1 MRLRPDPDALEF
13 AASVRELLERSCDAE
28 ALRAAW
34 DSADGRVPGLWK
46 RLAEMGV
53 TGLTVGESFGGAGM
67 DLTAALPVLAAAG
80 RAALPEPLV
89 ETLAAAQLLERAGGD
104 VAASW
109 LPRVAEGSAVLALGP
124 GPAGVVSA
132 AEHADLLLLAD
143 DDGAVFAVEHDA
155 VVLAPLPSVD
165 TGMRMATV
173 EWSASDAV
181 ARLDG
186 VDGPA
191 VFDWAVVAVAA
202 QLVGLAEAMLDMAV
216 AYAKTREQFGVAIG
230 TFQAVK
236 HQLADAYGATSFARP
251 VVNRAA
257 WSVAQDLPSRPRDAS
272 HAKHAASTAAGR
284 VARTA
289 LQVHGGIGYT
299 FEHDL
304 HMWLKRTWTLSV
316 LWGNSQW
323 HKDRVT
329 RSLLQDDARER
340 VP

>member
-13 AASVRELLERSCDAE
+13 AASVRELLDRSCDAE

-53 TGLTVGESFGGAGM
+53 TGLTVGESFGGSGM
-67 DLTAALPVLAAAG
+67 DLTDALPVLVASG
-80 RAALPEPLV
+80 RAAMPEPLV
-89 ETLAAAQLLERAGGD
+89 ETLAAAQLLERAGGGA
-104 VAASW
+104 AASW
-109 LPRVAEGSAVLALGP
+109 LPRVVEGSAVLALGP
-124 GPAGVVSA
+124 GPTGVVSG

-143 DDGAVFAVEHDA
+143 DAGGVFALERDA
-155 VVLAPLPSVD
+155 VRVTPLPSVD
-165 TGMRMATV
+165 TGVRPATV
-173 EWSASDAV
+173 EWSASEAV

-186 VDGPA
+186 VDGLA

-216 AYAKTREQFGVAIG
+216 GYAKTREQFGVAIG
-230 TFQAVK
+230 AFQAVK
-236 HQLADAYGATSFARP
+236 HQLADAYVATSFARP

-257 WSVAQDLPSRPRDAS
+257 WSVAQDLPSRSRDAS
-272 HAKHAASTAAGR
+272 HAKHAASVAAGR

-304 HMWLKRTWTLSV
+304 HMWLKRTWTLSA
-316 LWGNSQW
+316 LWGNPQW
-323 HKDRVT
+323 HKERVT
-329 RSLLQDDARER
+329 SSVIQGATPR

>member
-46 RLAEMGV
+46 RLADTGV
-53 TGLTVGESFGGAGM
+53 TGLTVGESFGGSGM
-67 DLTAALPVLAAAG
+67 DLTAALPVLVESG

-89 ETLAAAQLLERAGGD
+89 ETLAAAHLLERAGGD
-104 VAASW
+104 VAAAW
-109 LPRVAEGSAVLALGP
+109 LPRVVEGSAVLALGP
-124 GPAGVVSA
+124 GPTGLVSA
-132 AEHADLLLLAD
+132 AEHADLLVLAD
-143 DDGAVFAVEHDA
+143 EAGAVFALERDA
-155 VVLAPLPSVD
+155 VALTALPSVD
-165 TGMRMATV
+165 TGVRLSTV
-173 EWSASDAV
+173 EWSGADAV
-181 ARLDG
+181 ARLGGADG
-186 VDGPA
+186 LG
-191 VFDWAVVAVAA
+191 VFDWAAVAVAA
-202 QLVGLAEAMLDMAV
+202 QLVGLAEAMLGMAV

-236 HQLADAYGATSFARP
+236 HQLADAYVAVSFARP

-257 WSVAQDLPSRPRDAS
+257 WSVAQDLPTRSRDVS

-304 HMWLKRTWTLSV
+304 HMWLKRTWTLSA

-329 RSLLQDDARER
+329 RSLLQDDARQR

>member
-13 AASVRELLERSCDAE
+13 AASVRELLERACDPQ

-46 RLAEMGV
+46 RLAEIGV
-53 TGLTVGESFGGAGM
+53 SGLTLGEAFGGSGA
-67 DLTAALPVLAAAG
+67 DLTSALPVLVASG

-89 ETLAAAQLLERAGGD
+89 ETLAAARLLERAGGPL
-104 VAASW
+104 AEQW
-109 LPRVAEGSAVLALGP
+109 LPRVVDGSAVLALGP
-124 GPAGVVSA
+124 GPTGVVSG
-132 AEHADLLLLAD
+132 AEHADLVLLVD
-143 DDGAVFAVEHDA
+143 DAGAVFALERDA
-155 VVLAPLPSVD
+155 LRLTSLPSVD
-165 TGMRMATV
+165 TGVRLATV
-173 EWSASDAV
+173 EWSSSDAV

-186 VDGPA
+186 VDAAA

-202 QLVGLAEAMLDMAV
+202 QLLGLADAMLDMAV

-236 HQLADAYGATSFARP
+236 HQLADAYVATSFARP
-251 VVNRAA
+251 VVHRAV
-257 WSVAQDLPSRPRDAS
+257 WSVARDLPTRSRDAS
-272 HAKHAASTAAGR
+272 HAKHAASVAAGR

-304 HMWLKRTWTLSV
+304 HMWLKRTWTLSA
-316 LWGNSQW
+316 LWGNAAW
-323 HKDRVT
+323 HKERVA
-329 RSLLQDDARER
+329 RSLLTEELTGR